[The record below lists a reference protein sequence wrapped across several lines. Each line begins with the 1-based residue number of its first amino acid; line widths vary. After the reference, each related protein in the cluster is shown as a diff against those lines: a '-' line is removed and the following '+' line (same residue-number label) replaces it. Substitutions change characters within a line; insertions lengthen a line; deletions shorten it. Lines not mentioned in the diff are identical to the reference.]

1 MQDRPTAIELL
12 KAAQEFCERDLQPA
26 LTGRV
31 RFHARVLQNVL
42 GIIER
47 ELAGE
52 EEALN
57 NEWERLR
64 HILHKDDT
72 IPAMGSALADQVK
85 RWNTELAAGIRAGA
99 FDARSDDLIDDL
111 SATVAEKLAIANPNY
126 ASSTGA
132 ASDRSNR

>member
-12 KAAQEFCERDLQPA
+12 RAAQEFCERDLQPA

-52 EEALN
+52 EDALR
-57 NEWERLR
+57 NEWERLTA
-64 HILHKDDT
+64 LLQKDAAT
-72 IPAMGSALADQVK
+72 PETSRALAAHVK
-85 RWNTELAAGIRAGA
+85 EWNAELALKIRAGTLDES
-99 FDARSDDLIDDL
+99 FDVVLESLI
-111 SATVAEKLAIANPNY
+111 ATVAEKIAIANPNY
-126 ASSTGA
+126 A
-132 ASDRSNR
+132 

>member
-12 KAAQEFCERDLQPA
+12 KAAREFCERDLQPA

-52 EEALN
+52 EQALQ

-64 HILHKDDT
+64 HILHKDDAT
-72 IPAMGSALADQVK
+72 PATQTALADQVK
-85 RWNTELAAGIRAGA
+85 IWNTELSAGIRAGA
-99 FDARSDDLIDDL
+99 FDARSNDLLEDL
-111 SATVAEKLAIANPNY
+111 SATIGEKLAIANPNY
-126 ASSTGA
+126 ASASATSSSTGA
-132 ASDRSNR
+132 